1 MYLALLGFF
10 LDLRILLGFTGL
22 NPFFIYFFLFFINS
36 VPVKTKLSLKERF
49 YWKKNIFKLNEQQV
63 FFFFNSGINIGIP
76 FKLALR

>member
-1 MYLALLGFF
+1 MFHWYLFHMYLALLGFF

-49 YWKKNIFKLNEQQV
+49 Y
-63 FFFFNSGINIGIP
+63 
-76 FKLALR
+76 